1 MITLPWPPK
10 ELSPNARVHRM
21 VKARQAKLYKEACW
35 ALAREKNS
43 RPPPGRVHL
52 KITFYPPTRQRRDLD
67 NLLASIKAGI
77 DGVAMAWQIDDEL
90 FRPIT
95 IDIAEHVGGMVKIE
109 VVSARCG
116 EGVSRLPHTQE
127 IAGANPATATKMSEG
142 CQRPNGAPE

>member
-21 VKARQAKLYKEACW
+21 VKARQAKVYKQACW
-35 ALAREKNS
+35 ALAKMVDVQLPS
-43 RPPPGRVHL
+43 GRIHL
-52 KITFYPPTRQRRDLD
+52 AITFYPPNRQRRDLD

-95 IDIAEHVGGMVKIE
+95 IDIADQVGGMVKIAI
-109 VVSARCG
+109 VSARCG
-116 EGVSRLPHTQE
+116 EEVSRLPHKQE
-127 IAGANPATATKMSEG
+127 TAGANPATATNAE
-142 CQRPNGAPE
+142 

>member
-21 VKARQAKLYKEACW
+21 VKARQAKVYKQACW
-35 ALAREKNS
+35 ALAKMVDVQL
-43 RPPPGRVHL
+43 PPGRIHL
-52 KITFYPPTRQRRDLD
+52 AITFYPPNRQRRDLD

-95 IDIAEHVGGMVKIE
+95 IDIADQVGGMVKIAI
-109 VVSARCG
+109 VSARRG
-116 EGVSRLPHTQE
+116 EEETRLGHNQE
-127 IAGANPATATKMSEG
+127 ITGSNPVAATNAE
-142 CQRPNGAPE
+142 